1 MNISI
6 SLLVPSALISL
17 LLFPLAF
24 VHASLLPADS
34 APTCSPVDLF
44 QWEHGRP
51 PSAAT
56 RQAELN
62 VGEPHI
68 VRLIYFLPGD
78 RQPQPFIDG
87 KLDALIRDVQQSY
100 AEQMENHGFGR
111 RTFSYETDATGK
123 AVVHHVK
130 GKFDDAYYHTDTSGK
145 VVWAETAEQFD
156 LSRNVYLVVLDVSTA
171 TVDSYCGQGTSFGP
185 EGGIALIPAPNSDRE
200 RERGWSCFNVAVTAH
215 EFGHGFGLAH
225 DHFRN
230 ATRTPSSYHT
240 DWMGTSLCAA
250 EWLDAHRYFNVGR
263 TYPEADEPTTIQM
276 LPPLPVPPHSIRLR
290 FEVTDSD
297 GLHQAQLHN
306 STGEAIDCQTTNG
319 ESAPVEFVTSEVTET
334 SDNRVS
340 LRVVDANGNVTQE
353 EYPIDIFELPD
364 PEVVSIPD
372 RNLATVV
379 RETLGLD
386 LGDAVTQLD
395 MLRLGHLE
403 ASARQITDLTGLEHA
418 VNLTSLS
425 LDQNQ
430 IRDIKPLAGSTILGG
445 LQLNGNSISDLSPL
459 AGMTNLGSLDLRE
472 NSVSDLSPLV
482 GLTVLEHL
490 ELSNN
495 SISDL
500 SPLAGMTNLSS
511 LDLREN
517 SVSDLSPLAG
527 LTHLGRLELSGNP
540 LSDRSITTH
549 IPALHRRGITVS
561 FEVLRWALDFAHF
574 ANGDS
579 ITSDL
584 VMMNVAAQPIRPVIY
599 FYDKDGDLIE
609 AGSVVDVAGDLESQT
624 DRGLTVRTEMNPL
637 GELTISTH
645 GRGEV
650 VTGSVKVVANGPIGG
665 ILRFD
670 SPKIG
675 VAGVG
680 SSRPVQEAIFPA
692 RRRVSEINTGAAIRN
707 WEEEPI
713 VVTCHLKQGG
723 VVRDTEKIEL
733 EGDGQT
739 ARFIHE
745 LFEEIDTSNFTG
757 SVYCTAPESKMFIGV
772 ALEMDA
778 DKRIFTTLPLV
789 PVEEAVAGGPALILD
804 FAHFANGSSITSD
817 LVLVNVSTT
826 AVSPSIHFYDPE
838 GTPIDAGSVVDVTD
852 DLEVAASEAL
862 TVGKEIDPLGE
873 LTITTTG
880 VGELK
885 TGSVRVVANAPIGG
899 VLRFDN
905 PAVGVAGVGASAPVT
920 TAVFPA
926 RRQERGINTGA
937 AIRNL
942 EAEAMTVTCNLM
954 KNGRRLAVKKIDL
967 EPNGQSA
974 GFIDEWFKETDTS
987 DFTGLVHC
995 TAPDGGTFGGVALE
1009 LDDGK
1014 QIFTTLPVVPVAR

>member
-24 VHASLLPADS
+24 VHALPLPADS

-51 PSAAT
+51 PSATT

-62 VGEPHI
+62 VGEPHT

-100 AEQMENHGFGR
+100 AEQMENHGFSR

-130 GKFDDAYYHTDTSGK
+130 GQFDDAYYHTDTFGK
-145 VVWAETAEQFD
+145 VISTETAEQFD

-171 TVDSYCGQGTSFGP
+171 NVDGYCGQGASLGP
-185 EGGIALIPAPNSDRE
+185 EGGAVLVPAPNQVLQ
-200 RERGWSCFNVAVTAH
+200 RERGWSCFNIAVTAH
-215 EFGHGFGLAH
+215 ELGHGFGLAH

-230 ATRTPSSYHT
+230 ATRTPSAYHT
-240 DWMGTSLCAA
+240 DWMVTSLCAA
-250 EWLDAHRYFNVGR
+250 EWLEAHRYFNVGR

-276 LPPLPVPPHSIRLR
+276 LPPLPVPPHSIRFR
-290 FEVTDSD
+290 FEVTDSG
-297 GLHQAQLHN
+297 GLHQAQLQN
-306 STGEAIDCQTTNG
+306 STGEAIDCQTING
-319 ESAPVEFVTSEVTET
+319 ESATVDFVTSEVTEAPGNAVT
-334 SDNRVS
+334 
-340 LRVVDANGNVTQE
+340 LRLVDVYGNVTEQR
-353 EYPIDIFELPD
+353 YPIDLTALLT

-372 RNLATVV
+372 ANLAAVV
-379 RETLGLD
+379 RETLGLAP
-386 LGDAVTQLD
+386 GDAVTQLD
-395 MLRLGHLE
+395 MMRLGHLE

-418 VNLTSLS
+418 VNLTGLS

-430 IRDIKPLAGSTILGG
+430 IRDITPLAGSTILEG
-445 LQLNGNSISDLSPL
+445 LQLNG
-459 AGMTNLGSLDLRE
+459 
-472 NSVSDLSPLV
+472 
-482 GLTVLEHL
+482 
-490 ELSNN
+490 N

-517 SVSDLSPLAG
+517 SVSDLSPLVGLTVLGHLELSNNSISDLSPLAWLTDLEYLNLNGNLVSDLSPLAG

-549 IPALHRRGITVS
+549 IPALHRRGTTVS
-561 FEVLRWALDFAHF
+561 FEDLRWALDFAHF

-609 AGSVVDVAGDLESQT
+609 AGSMVDVAGDLESQA

-692 RRRVSEINTGAAIRN
+692 RRRVSGINTGAAIRN

-733 EGDGQT
+733 EGDGQK

-789 PVEEAVAGGPALILD
+789 PVEEAVAGGPALILN

-838 GTPIDAGSVVDVTD
+838 GTPIDAGSVVEVTD
-852 DLEVAASEAL
+852 DLEVAESEAL

-873 LTITTTG
+873 LTITG
-880 VGELK
+880 VDPLSWTHPK
-885 TGSVRVVANAPIGG
+885 
-899 VLRFDN
+899 
-905 PAVGVAGVGASAPVT
+905 
-920 TAVFPA
+920 
-926 RRQERGINTGA
+926 
-937 AIRNL
+937 
-942 EAEAMTVTCNLM
+942 
-954 KNGRRLAVKKIDL
+954 
-967 EPNGQSA
+967 
-974 GFIDEWFKETDTS
+974 
-987 DFTGLVHC
+987 
-995 TAPDGGTFGGVALE
+995 
-1009 LDDGK
+1009 
-1014 QIFTTLPVVPVAR
+1014 

>member
-1 MNISI
+1 
-6 SLLVPSALISL
+6 
-17 LLFPLAF
+17 
-24 VHASLLPADS
+24 
-34 APTCSPVDLF
+34 
-44 QWEHGRP
+44 
-51 PSAAT
+51 
-56 RQAELN
+56 
-62 VGEPHI
+62 
-68 VRLIYFLPGD
+68 
-78 RQPQPFIDG
+78 
-87 KLDALIRDVQQSY
+87 
-100 AEQMENHGFGR
+100 
-111 RTFSYETDATGK
+111 
-123 AVVHHVK
+123 
-130 GKFDDAYYHTDTSGK
+130 
-145 VVWAETAEQFD
+145 
-156 LSRNVYLVVLDVSTA
+156 
-171 TVDSYCGQGTSFGP
+171 
-185 EGGIALIPAPNSDRE
+185 
-200 RERGWSCFNVAVTAH
+200 
-215 EFGHGFGLAH
+215 
-225 DHFRN
+225 
-230 ATRTPSSYHT
+230 
-240 DWMGTSLCAA
+240 
-250 EWLDAHRYFNVGR
+250 
-263 TYPEADEPTTIQM
+263 
-276 LPPLPVPPHSIRLR
+276 
-290 FEVTDSD
+290 
-297 GLHQAQLHN
+297 
-306 STGEAIDCQTTNG
+306 
-319 ESAPVEFVTSEVTET
+319 
-334 SDNRVS
+334 
-340 LRVVDANGNVTQE
+340 
-353 EYPIDIFELPD
+353 
-364 PEVVSIPD
+364 
-372 RNLATVV
+372 
-379 RETLGLD
+379 
-386 LGDAVTQLD
+386 
-395 MLRLGHLE
+395 
-403 ASARQITDLTGLEHA
+403 
-418 VNLTSLS
+418 
-425 LDQNQ
+425 
-430 IRDIKPLAGSTILGG
+430 
-445 LQLNGNSISDLSPL
+445 
-459 AGMTNLGSLDLRE
+459 MTNLG
-472 NSVSDLSPLV
+472 
-482 GLTVLEHL
+482 
-490 ELSNN
+490 
-495 SISDL
+495 
-500 SPLAGMTNLSS
+500 S

-549 IPALHRRGITVS
+549 IPALHRRGTTVS
-561 FEVLRWALDFAHF
+561 FEDLRWALDFAHF

-609 AGSVVDVAGDLESQT
+609 AGSMVDVAGDLESQA

-692 RRRVSEINTGAAIRN
+692 RRRVSGINTGAAIRN

-789 PVEEAVAGGPALILD
+789 PVEEAVAGGPALILN

-838 GTPIDAGSVVDVTD
+838 GTPIDAGSVVEVTD
-852 DLEVAASEAL
+852 DLEVAESEAL

-1009 LDDGK
+1009 LDAGK

>member
-130 GKFDDAYYHTDTSGK
+130 GQFDDAYYHTDTFGK

-171 TVDSYCGQGTSFGP
+171 TVDSYCGQGAFLGP

-215 EFGHGFGLAH
+215 ELGHGFGLAH

-353 EYPIDIFELPD
+353 EYPIDIFKLPD

-379 RETLGLD
+379 RETLGLE

-430 IRDIKPLAGSTILGG
+430 IRDITPLAGSTILGG

-459 AGMTNLGSLDLRE
+459 AGMTNLG
-472 NSVSDLSPLV
+472 
-482 GLTVLEHL
+482 
-490 ELSNN
+490 
-495 SISDL
+495 
-500 SPLAGMTNLSS
+500 S

-549 IPALHRRGITVS
+549 IPALHRRGTTVS
-561 FEVLRWALDFAHF
+561 FEDLRWALDFAHF

-609 AGSVVDVAGDLESQT
+609 AGSMVDVAGDLESQA

-692 RRRVSEINTGAAIRN
+692 RRRVSGINTGAAIRN

-733 EGDGQT
+733 EGDGQK

-789 PVEEAVAGGPALILD
+789 PVEEAVAGGPALILN

-838 GTPIDAGSVVDVTD
+838 GTPIDAGSVVEVTD
-852 DLEVAASEAL
+852 DLEVAESEAL

-1009 LDDGK
+1009 LDAGK